1 MNQYKKNIKN
11 LININ
16 ENMEKVIAQ
25 QAHVSVSKQDFLLFK
40 NIEKQAGKQAIS
52 PSC

>member
-11 LININ
+11 LISIN

-25 QAHVSVSKQDFLLFK
+25 QAQVTVSKQDFLLFK
-40 NIEKQAGKQAIS
+40 NIEKQASKQAIS